1 MKFHYGWSRLGRRRE
16 EMRAACDWQLE
27 QAIEW
32 IKEYPMKAGRARMI
46 ADFKQAMRPQEDN
59 S

>member
-1 MKFHYGWSRLGRRRE
+1 
-16 EMRAACDWQLE
+16 MRAACDWQLE